1 MTLVRH
7 GTRKGKRQ
15 IRAGVRKK
23 KNVSTRIMLEDIS
36 GDTRRT
42 MHVTLPTGASPE
54 HVTRKTNPPKGG
66 GSNRQSE
73 GLLVMGAKSGMWLQ
87 GTKFAHSQKC
97 LGSTDQ

>member
-42 MHVTLPTGASPE
+42 MHVTLPTGASSE
-54 HVTRKTNPPKGG
+54 HATRKTNPPK
-66 GSNRQSE
+66 E
-73 GLLVMGAKSGMWLQ
+73 VGAID
-87 GTKFAHSQKC
+87 SQRGC
-97 LGSTDQ
+97 W